1 MEWGGD
7 GEVHCPL
14 CTPVKKSPFCFG
26 LRKSFNIRE
35 SFRLALRE
43 KQLLK

>member
-1 MEWGGD
+1 MEWGGG
-7 GEVHCPL
+7 GEVHCLL

-26 LRKSFNIRE
+26 LRKSFSIRE
-35 SFRLALRE
+35 GFRLASRE

>member
-7 GEVHCPL
+7 GEVHCLL
-14 CTPVKKSPFCFG
+14 CTPVKKSPVCFG

-35 SFRLALRE
+35 SFRLVLRE
-43 KQLLK
+43 K